1 MMIRSFLRWG
11 LLALAF
17 GAAAPAGAQNYAVIG
32 AWRCQGAGTGGP
44 VVYDVVFN
52 ADGYYS
58 GTYVASNGFRAY
70 SEGPYRLAGN
80 LLRIDFQVWETQPQ
94 QTPNPGGD
102 THQVQ
107 FRGSEGMTLVLA
119 RCAQDPACRLSCSRH
134 R

>member
-1 MMIRSFLRWG
+1 MIRSFLRWG
-11 LLALAF
+11 FFALAL
-17 GAAAPAGAQNYAVIG
+17 GAAAPADAQNYAVIG
-32 AWRCQGAGTGGP
+32 AWRCQGASTGGP

-58 GTYVASNGFRAY
+58 GTYVAANGFRAY

-80 LLRIDFQVWETQPQ
+80 MLRIDFQVWETQPQ

-102 THQVQ
+102 THHVQ

-119 RCAQDPACRLSCSRH
+119 RCPQDPACQLSCGRH